1 MMWETRSPGAVALSQ
16 TGPGQER
23 LKVELVGVELP
34 VVRVAPEDLR
44 EPVEIGGDDLSHAVA
59 PVLLSRQTCPP
70 PAHTRFE
77 ASDGASS
84 SAQTASMQGFP
95 AKPTPG
101 LEPGTPSLR
110 VKCSTS

>member
-77 ASDGASS
+77 A
-84 SAQTASMQGFP
+84 P
-95 AKPTPG
+95 ATGPPLLLKPPLCRAFRRSRRPDSNRG
-101 LEPGTPSLR
+101 PLHYE
-110 VKCSTS
+110 